1 MNDTQIIYALC
12 LALVFAMRGPG
23 FVQWVL
29 LANMA
34 ATLAACLAMDLG
46 AMDRGAVTL
55 SIMLADLAAG
65 AWLLQRPGLPRII
78 AAGYAVMVPLY
89 SLNIVFDV
97 QSGTTFA
104 IVNGIA
110 FIQIAVAGIGSGS
123 NGGGNRRG
131 LRGMPDH
138 LALSA
143 RLDPVGQ
150 MDVAQDRHGLEGN
163 SRGLSNGPR

>member
-1 MNDTQIIYALC
+1 MNDTQIIYALG
-12 LALVFAMRGPG
+12 LALVFALRGPG

-34 ATLAACLAMDLG
+34 ATLAACLALDLG
-46 AMDRGAVTL
+46 MMERGAVTL
-55 SIMLADLAAG
+55 SIMLIDLAAG

-89 SLNIVFDV
+89 SLTIVLDV
-97 QSGTTFA
+97 QTGTTFA

-110 FIQIAVAGIGSGS
+110 FLQLAVAGIGSSG

-131 LRGMPDH
+131 FHSLSDH
-138 LALSA
+138 LALSF
-143 RLDPVGQ
+143 RIDPVDERG
-150 MDVAQDRHGLEGN
+150 VAQDRRNLSGN
-163 SRGLSNGPR
+163 SRGLGDGPR